1 MLLISLMTVYAVGS
15 EVKYNTARY
24 WLDRSNHSILLALT
38 AKLLPYTLAFTVI
51 GLFCDFY
58 LYGVLKFPC
67 NGGLLPTAF
76 LTLCM
81 VLAAQALG
89 LIFFSLIPTL
99 RMALSI
105 CCLWGV
111 VSFSVCGFSFPKM
124 AMNGPVQALTNL
136 FPLRHYFLI
145 YASQT
150 LDGNGIIYS
159 FESYAALF
167 VFMLLPF
174 VLMIR
179 LKRNLIHSYYVP

>member
-1 MLLISLMTVYAVGS
+1 
-15 EVKYNTARY
+15 
-24 WLDRSNHSILLALT
+24 
-38 AKLLPYTLAFTVI
+38 
-51 GLFCDFY
+51 
-58 LYGVLKFPC
+58 
-67 NGGLLPTAF
+67 
-76 LTLCM
+76 
-81 VLAAQALG
+81 
-89 LIFFSLIPTL
+89 
-99 RMALSI
+99 
-105 CCLWGV
+105 
-111 VSFSVCGFSFPKM
+111 M